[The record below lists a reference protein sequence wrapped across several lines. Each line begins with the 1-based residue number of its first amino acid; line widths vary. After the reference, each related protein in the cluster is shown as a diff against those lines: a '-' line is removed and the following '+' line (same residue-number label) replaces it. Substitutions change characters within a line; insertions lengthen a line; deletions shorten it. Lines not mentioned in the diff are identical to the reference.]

1 MHGESALGHPN
12 AFANDLELVIRR
24 ENVCLHGYVENAGER
39 ALPKRHRHHR
49 KTVLLNTTNC
59 LQES

>member
-1 MHGESALGHPN
+1 VNVLSGHPN

-24 ENVCLHGYVENAGER
+24 ENACSYGYAEIEDER
-39 ALPKRHRHHR
+39 ALPKRHRHYR
-49 KTVLLNTTNC
+49 KNVLLNTTNC